1 MLLLPFVVG
10 TVRGVQ
16 DAGFRPVALA
26 LGALWLVGYLAYFA
40 AGLWLKSRRRPR
52 YRRPMLTYGAL
63 AAVLGA
69 VVLALD
75 PALAAWAPA
84 FVPFLA
90 LGLWASAQR
99 TERSVAAGGAM
110 TVAASLMTAVAY
122 TACRPAGASV
132 LAVPAVVWLVAALLL
147 AYLFGT
153 VLYVKTMIRE
163 RGVRSYVVASVAY
176 HAVVVAVAAGVV
188 AVVHDP
194 TWWWAT
200 AFLAA
205 ATVRAAV
212 LPGRPMS
219 PKAVGI
225 GRSSR
230 RCCCSSSRSSCGR
243 PGFGTSRAGRHLV
256 LPNAGRGC
264 RTVGGVRWFTGAMD
278 DDAPLTLPA
287 LGERVEAV
295 SALYARKFG
304 VDRDPDWFM
313 LKLTEEVGELTQA
326 FLVATGRT
334 PRGLRRVR
342 RPTARWCPTARRRR
356 SRTRSPTCWRTC
368 SCSRGPRASTSRRRC
383 GASGSRGR
391 PSCPERAPGRGR

>member
-1 MLLLPFVVG
+1 MLLLPFAVG

-16 DAGFRPVALA
+16 DAGFRPVTLA

-110 TVAASLMTAVAY
+110 TVAASLMTVVAY
-122 TACRPAGASV
+122 SACRPAGASA
-132 LAVPAVVWLVAALLL
+132 LAVSAVVWLVAALLL

-176 HAVVVAVAAGVV
+176 HAAVTGAAGVV

-205 ATVRAAV
+205 ATARAAV
-212 LPGRPMS
+212 LPGRRLS
-219 PKAVGI
+219 PRAVG
-225 GRSSR
+225 
-230 RCCCSSSRSSCGR
+230 
-243 PGFGTSRAGRHLV
+243 
-256 LPNAGRGC
+256 
-264 RTVGGVRWFTGAMD
+264 TG
-278 DDAPLTLPA
+278 
-287 LGERVEAV
+287 EI
-295 SALYARKFG
+295 
-304 VDRDPDWFM
+304 
-313 LKLTEEVGELTQA
+313 
-326 FLVATGRT
+326 VATV
-334 PRGLRRVR
+334 LLLVVALVVR
-342 RPTARWCPTARRRR
+342 
-356 SRTRSPTCWRTC
+356 
-368 SCSRGPRASTSRRRC
+368 
-383 GASGSRGR
+383 
-391 PSCPERAPGRGR
+391 